1 MDAATAARF
10 ARPGRRGVTVPLGQV
25 LELDVFRR
33 AEATILAGEDR
44 LDHPVRWVH
53 MGEIPDIARF
63 LRGGE
68 LLLTAGTGIGSAVAA
83 QRRYVRALAGVGASA
98 LILEAAGRAF
108 SDVPDAIVHAAERS
122 GLPLVALRR
131 EIPFIEVTE
140 QVHALLINR
149 QVEALQRAEAIG
161 RELTVALG
169 ATERLRA
176 IALRLADISG
186 AVVVVE
192 DAAHQVVEYAMPRG
206 AETDLLQRWS
216 RHSRAGHPISD
227 GEAFLSDDET
237 RCAWSPIV
245 FADHVWGRLHIV
257 ELDRPVDEV
266 DRLAAERAA
275 AAVAMALLAERDATR
290 LADQAREN
298 VISHLLHRPGSSATL
313 LERARDLGADFTE
326 SRLLA
331 VAARPAAPAAA
342 PEDALP
348 RLLLV
353 LRRLLHR
360 NEKTQLSAVDED
372 QVAAL
377 VGVRS
382 AADAAGLVSQL
393 DHAFNAVFPTV
404 VGIAESPTPGAADR
418 TLREAC
424 QAAEYGASTQADG
437 VHRFRELALYQLLVH
452 LKESG
457 ELARF
462 VESELG
468 PILDHDSRT
477 ARPLLPTVEA
487 YVRNGG
493 NKARTA
499 SDLFLQRRS
508 LYYRLERIETLLGR
522 SIEPMEAQ
530 VRLYLATRGLAIL
543 GLVPAAGVSAGA
555 ASSR

>member
-1 MDAATAARF
+1 MDAAPTARF
-10 ARPGRRGVTVPLGQV
+10 AQPGRPGVTVPLRQV
-25 LELDVFRR
+25 LELDVFQR

-53 MGEIPDIARF
+53 MGEIPDIATF

-68 LLLTAGTGIGSAVAA
+68 LLLTAGTGIGSTAAA
-83 QRRYVRALAGVGASA
+83 QRQYVRALATVGASA
-98 LILEAAGRAF
+98 LVLETAGRAF
-108 SDVPDAIVHAAERS
+108 SDVPDAVVLAARKS

-131 EIPFIEVTE
+131 EIPFVEVTE
-140 QVHALLINR
+140 QVHALLIDR
-149 QVEALQRAEAIG
+149 QVEALRRAEAIG

-169 ATERLRA
+169 ATDRLRA
-176 IALRLADISG
+176 IALRLAEISG
-186 AVVVVE
+186 AAVVVE
-192 DAAHQVVEYAMPRG
+192 DAAHQVVEYALPRG
-206 AETDLLQRWS
+206 ADTALLHQWS
-216 RHSRAGHPISD
+216 RHSRFGHPVGD
-227 GEAFLSDDET
+227 GEAALSDSEP
-237 RCAWSPIV
+237 RCAWAPIV
-245 FADHVWGRLHIV
+245 LADHAWGRLHLV

-290 LADQAREN
+290 LAEQAREN
-298 VISHLLHRPGSSATL
+298 VISRLLHRPGSSATL

-326 SRLLA
+326 SPLLA
-331 VAARPAAPAAA
+331 VVARPARGAAA

-360 NEKTQLSAVDED
+360 SERTQLSAVDED

-377 VGVRS
+377 VAVRS
-382 AADAAGLVSQL
+382 AEDAE
-393 DHAFNAVFPTV
+393 TV
-404 VGIAESPTPGAADR
+404 VSELDSALNMVIPVVVGVAQNPTPKAADR

-424 QAAEYGASTQADG
+424 QAAEYGASTQAPG
-437 VHRFRELALYQLLVH
+437 VHRFHDLALYRVLLH

-477 ARPLLPTVEA
+477 ARQLLPTVEA
-487 YVRNGG
+487 FVRNGG
-493 NKARTA
+493 NKTRTA
-499 SDLFLQRRS
+499 ADLFLKRRS
-508 LYYRLERIETLLGR
+508 LYYRLERIEALLGR

-530 VRLYLATRGLAIL
+530 VRLYLATRGLSVL
-543 GLVPAAGVSAGA
+543 NERLTPDG
-555 ASSR
+555 